1 MTKERYVV
9 HYTENAVKIV
19 QTQVNSVRKKDIL
32 RTSIRLYDGK
42 SMGVAGALGECNE
55 EELVAKAKESLKLAI
70 PYPYQPSRELV
81 REERHGS
88 DLQGEEELLEATE
101 EILEKLRSDQPH
113 FSFSHLFKSARVES
127 SMQNDL
133 GLDLKSSCESISLE
147 LVIKDKKSSNI
158 IDAMTG
164 YEGRKFHKDCFIE
177 LTNMICDAY
186 MNQLPDIKEG
196 VYPVVF
202 GSNDV
207 TYYKKLY
214 ESLNGMLFG
223 SGGSLLSGK
232 IGKKVFS
239 DKVTLFQTRNVEDGF
254 FEPFFDKEGTV
265 NDSDRFALIEDGVVI
280 SPYTD
285 KKTAATFNL
294 TLTGSAEGEYDGLP
308 ELGPPMLKFAESHK
322 TAKQLLDGQ
331 KAIFILIAS
340 GGDFTQDGRFATPAQ
355 LAFLF
360 DGDRFIGRLPELS
373 LSSHIFDMLGKD
385 FRGVS
390 SEDFLGIE
398 NTKLTIMD
406 MNVKKL

>member
-19 QTQVNSVRKKDIL
+19 QTQVSSVRKKDIL

-70 PYPYQPSRELV
+70 PYPYEASRELV
-81 REERHGS
+81 REERHRS

-101 EILEKLRSDQPH
+101 EILQKLRRDQPH

-133 GLDLKSSCESISLE
+133 GLDLKSSREFISLE

-164 YEGRKFHKDCFIE
+164 YEGRKFHKDSFIE

-186 MNQLPDIKEG
+186 MNQLPDIEEG

-202 GSNDV
+202 RSDDM

-294 TLTGSAEGEYDGLP
+294 THTGSAGGEYDGLP
-308 ELGPPMLKFAESHK
+308 ELGMPMLKFAESHK